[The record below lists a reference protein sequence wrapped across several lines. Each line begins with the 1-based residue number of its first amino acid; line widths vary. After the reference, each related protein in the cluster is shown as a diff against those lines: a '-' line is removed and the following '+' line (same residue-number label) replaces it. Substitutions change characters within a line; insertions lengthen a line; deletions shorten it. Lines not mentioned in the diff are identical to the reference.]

1 MENNMIND
9 QSQEMG
15 AQEQVDTL
23 TAAYSQ
29 SWEGVTA
36 TTGQN
41 VAQTESGF
49 VQMMSSNDLWP
60 VVLGVSLI
68 IWFVFLFFLIRLERR
83 LHHAELFNSKMS
95 IDSSNSEP
103 VTHSSEPKSS

>member
-1 MENNMIND
+1 MAYNMIND

-41 VAQTESGF
+41 ATQTESGF

-68 IWFVFLFFLIRLERR
+68 IWFVLLFFLIRLERR
-83 LHHAELFNSKMS
+83 LHHAELSYFKTPT
-95 IDSSNSEP
+95 DSS
-103 VTHSSEPKSS
+103 TSEPKTHPSDPKSS